1 MDKLVYMLNEIGSN
15 DTICV
20 AVNKRELYLE
30 MKADIFRR
38 EFEDCYT
45 NYYIKS
51 NMPFFEYISNLLP
64 TDIQNELR
72 RYYVLETELKEVSEA
87 VV

>member
-1 MDKLVYMLNEIGSN
+1 MGKLVYMLNEIDSN

-20 AVNKRELYLE
+20 ATNKRELYLE

-45 NYYIKS
+45 KDYIKK
-51 NMPFFEYISNLLP
+51 NMPFFEYTSNLLP
-64 TDIQNELR
+64 REIQNELEQ
-72 RYYVLETELKEVSEA
+72 YSILETELKGTLKA
-87 VV
+87 VI